1 MALISS
7 NTFLGWNVKKGVL
20 LASPGEG
27 SLTQHHTMCWSV
39 IRMEGESCC
48 QHKLWGHLLYGIKGS
63 REGPAVSLGLVVCAS
78 CYLGPD
84 PKCSLL
90 LQCFPPQ
97 LCSNQS
103 LGSVSQVTRWFCN
116 LWAFSTISILKPH
129 MSVMLERSIQHLTA
143 AELEWL
149 HHQLPLA
156 ACVWY
161 LHWTLYH
168 FLWIWIVP
176 I

>member
-1 MALISS
+1 MSGCCKMLTTKDRKFSIVSDVLPLTHSFIFFFKLEDSECLLKEMALISS

-103 LGSVSQVTRWFCN
+103 LGSVSQVTDDDS
-116 LWAFSTISILKPH
+116 AIYEP
-129 MSVMLERSIQHLTA
+129 SVR
-143 AELEWL
+143 
-149 HHQLPLA
+149 
-156 ACVWY
+156 
-161 LHWTLYH
+161 
-168 FLWIWIVP
+168 
-176 I
+176 